1 MKHINYNTHLKKQ
14 IYSVN
19 YDLSCQKQYIYNAF
33 HQTSSEPHLHCE
45 LKKKFSSYIQ
55 QDKLKKRYTPESHI
69 TYTELIQKL
78 YDCSLTCY
86 YCKTDLC
93 ILYEHRKTPNQ
104 WSLERF
110 NNMLGHSSLNTC
122 IACLR
127 CNLQRRNENH
137 IYFKDSKQM
146 KVTRLEWI

>member
-1 MKHINYNTHLKKQ
+1 MKYINYNTHLKKN

-19 YDLSCQKQYIYNAF
+19 YDLSFQKQYLYDVYHHNK
-33 HQTSSEPHLHCE
+33 SEPHIHSE

-55 QDKLKKRYTPESHI
+55 QDKLKKRYNPELHI
-69 TYTELIQKL
+69 TYDELIQKL
-78 YDCSLTCY
+78 YECNLTCY
-86 YCKTDLC
+86 YCKTDLY
-93 ILYEHRKTPNQ
+93 ILYEQRKTPNQ

-110 NNMLGHSSLNTC
+110 NNTLGHYTTNTC

-137 IYFKDSKQM
+137 IYFKDSKQL
-146 KVTRLEWI
+146 KVTRLE